1 MKTYYFYTLNGVQYP
16 EKIIKYDEYLKENLE
31 KYIKEKDA
39 LGLTIVSNAIES
51 QEQYDK
57 RDSLQNGQN
66 ARYLSRYGVTE
77 ITEETYNIIVNDEQR
92 IVKNLN
98 EKSLKL
104 LNKFGHR
111 TDGWH
116 FPFTVEAQNKSHLKW
131 LLKKMFPDY
140 TEFILIK

>member
-31 KYIKEKDA
+31 KYIKEKDV
-39 LGLTIVSNAIES
+39 LGLEIVSDAIQS
-51 QEQYDK
+51 QKSFDEV
-57 RDSLQNGQN
+57 DSLQNGQN
-66 ARYLSRYGVTE
+66 ARYLSRYGIKE
-77 ITEETYNIIVNDEQR
+77 ITEETYNVIVKNEQR

-111 TDGWH
+111 TDGWY
-116 FPFTVEAQNKSHLKW
+116 FPFTVEAQSKGHLKW

-140 TEFILIK
+140 TEFILMK

>member
-39 LGLTIVSNAIES
+39 LGLKIVSGAIES

-57 RDSLQNGQN
+57 RENGQN

-116 FPFTVEAQNKSHLKW
+116 FPFTVEAQSKSHLKW
-131 LLKKMFPDY
+131 LLRKMFPDY
-140 TEFILIK
+140 TEFILMK

>member
-57 RDSLQNGQN
+57 RENGQN

-111 TDGWH
+111 TDGWY

-131 LLKKMFPDY
+131 VLKKMFPNY
-140 TEFILIK
+140 TEFILMK

>member
-1 MKTYYFYTLNGVQYP
+1 MKTYYFYTLQGEEYP
-16 EKIIKYDEYLKENLE
+16 EKIIKHDEYLRENLE

-39 LGLTIVSNAIES
+39 LGLKIVSGAIES
-51 QEQYDK
+51 QEHYHK

-66 ARYLSRYGVTE
+66 ARYLKRYGVKE
-77 ITEETYNIIVNDEQR
+77 VTEETYNIIVDDEKR

-116 FPFTVEAQNKSHLKW
+116 FPFTVEAESKGHLKW

-140 TEFILIK
+140 TEFILMK